1 MEGGAP
7 LSAERVLARTFL
19 RSDRSAG
26 LKPFH
31 GAVSLPGIPGIP
43 GAPGVSILAF
53 QLQSRGRIATLS

>member
-26 LKPFH
+26 LKPFQ
-31 GAVSLPGIPGIP
+31 GLSAYPAFPALP
-43 GAPGVSILAF
+43 AF
-53 QLQSRGRIATLS
+53 PSRRFSCSRAAE